1 MYLRRLILNIYKF
14 NQKELQIIRE
24 TGIEPEQIIAQI
36 NKLKQGVSYIKLE
49 RPTSYNDGI
58 IQISKDDKAYFSSLF
73 NENKHK
79 LKIIKFVPASGAAS
93 RMFKELINF
102 YNNEN
107 TKPDNAIEDFI
118 RGVKEHKFA
127 FVSDLK
133 NIMTEHGY
141 DLEKVLGE
149 NKIRLV
155 LKYLLTTNGLNYANL
170 PKAVLKFHFD
180 GENMKTPIDEHISEG
195 ISYARGLKDIIRI
208 HFTIS
213 SKFNDIFS
221 DHIKRALRKNLIE
234 QDMFEISFSEQK
246 KYTQTIALN
255 ENNEL
260 FKTKNGEILFRP
272 GGHGALIQNLND
284 LDGDIIFIKNIDNIV
299 SGKLVE
305 EINYYKKILGGYLID
320 IRDKVFKY
328 SEILDSINCT
338 EELLLE
344 IVRYCQT
351 KLNIVFDKKFESLN
365 KNKKEAFLKRKLSR
379 PIRICGMVKNEGE
392 PGGGPFWVR
401 KKGELTLQI
410 VESASVNVS
419 DKVQADIFNSAEFF
433 NPVDIVCSFKDYKGI
448 KYDLENFVDK
458 DAYFISEKSKDGNK
472 LKVLELPGLWN
483 GAMSDWISLF
493 VEVPLITFNPAKI
506 INNLLT
512 PPHLKVSVK

>member
-1 MYLRRLILNIYKF
+1 LDIHEF
-14 NQKELQIIRE
+14 NQKELQMISE

-36 NKLKQGVSYIKLE
+36 NRLKQGVSYIKLE
-49 RPTSYNDGI
+49 RPASYNDGI

-73 NENKHK
+73 DKNKHK
-79 LKIIKFVPASGAAS
+79 FKIIKFVPASGAAS

-107 TKPDNAIEDFI
+107 IKPDTIEDFI
-118 RGVKEHKFA
+118 RGVKENKFA

-133 NIMTEHGY
+133 NVITEHGY
-141 DLEKVLGE
+141 DLEKILAE

-155 LKYLLTTNGLNYANL
+155 LKYLLTADGLNYANL

-180 GENMKTPIDEHISEG
+180 GEDIKTPIEEHIGEG
-195 ISYARGLKDIIRI
+195 ISYARGLKNIIRI

-221 DHIKRALRKNLIE
+221 DYIDRALSKNLIE
-234 QDMFEISFSEQK
+234 KDMFEISFSEQK
-246 KYTQTIALN
+246 KQTQTIALN

-260 FKTKNGEILFRP
+260 FKAKNGEILFRP

-299 SGKLVE
+299 NGKLVE

-320 IRDKVFKY
+320 IKDKVFKY
-328 SEILDSINCT
+328 NEILDSMNCT
-338 EELLLE
+338 EKLLLE
-344 IVRYCQT
+344 IARYCQT
-351 KLNIVFDKKFESLN
+351 KLNIVFDENFESLN
-365 KNKKEAFLKRKLSR
+365 ENKKKSFLKRKLSR
-379 PIRICGMVKNEGE
+379 PIRVCGMVRNEGE

-401 KKGELTLQI
+401 KKGKLTLQI
-410 VESASVNVS
+410 VESSSVNVS

-433 NPVDIVCSFKDYKGI
+433 NPVDIVCSFKNYKGI
-448 KYDLENFVDK
+448 RYDLENFVDK
-458 DAYFISEKSKDGNK
+458 EAYFISEKSKDGNK
-472 LKVLELPGLWN
+472 LKVLEFPGLWN

-493 VEVPLITFNPAKI
+493 VEVPLITFNPVKSI
-506 INNLLT
+506 KDLLK
-512 PPHLKVSVK
+512 PSH